1 MDKKDI
7 LNRIEYVVCCVG
19 AFAERFNLTN
29 AQAYVYLRRFTGIDF
44 LLDCYAAEHTLS
56 IDDAVDDLVH
66 VCIQKGGRIS

>member
-29 AQAYVYLRRFTGIDF
+29 AQEYAYLRRFTGIDF

-66 VCIQKGGRIS
+66 VCMQKGGRIS

>member
-29 AQAYVYLRRFTGIDF
+29 AQAYAYLRRFTGIDF
-44 LLDCYAAEHTLS
+44 LLACYAAEHTLS

>member
-29 AQAYVYLRRFTGIDF
+29 AQAYAYLRRFAGIEF

>member
-29 AQAYVYLRRFTGIDF
+29 AQAYAY
-44 LLDCYAAEHTLS
+44 
-56 IDDAVDDLVH
+56 
-66 VCIQKGGRIS
+66 

>member
-29 AQAYVYLRRFTGIDF
+29 DQAYAYLRRFTGIDF

-66 VCIQKGGRIS
+66 VCMQKGGRIS